1 MKKLIQTLTLVF
13 FAAIL
18 TACGDGPEKTAKT
31 FFSEMIDGDVNKAAE
46 LVYLPPEVIQESA
59 QQGLDE
65 AMLKSQII
73 ELITMRRE
81 QAVKEG
87 GIPTA
92 EVGDIT
98 YTNSD
103 KTAAKAVITLKKP
116 KSGKSGGE
124 SDTLDLI
131 KTDNGWKINLQ

>member
-1 MKKLIQTLTLVF
+1 MK
-13 FAAIL
+13 
-18 TACGDGPEKTAKT
+18 
-31 FFSEMIDGDVNKAAE
+31 
-46 LVYLPPEVIQESA
+46 
-59 QQGLDE
+59 
-65 AMLKSQII
+65 
-73 ELITMRRE
+73 RE
-81 QAVKEG
+81 QAAKEG

>member
-1 MKKLIQTLTLVF
+1 
-13 FAAIL
+13 
-18 TACGDGPEKTAKT
+18 
-31 FFSEMIDGDVNKAAE
+31 
-46 LVYLPPEVIQESA
+46 
-59 QQGLDE
+59 
-65 AMLKSQII
+65 MLKSQII

-103 KTAAKAVITLKKP
+103 KTAAKAAITLKKP

>member
-1 MKKLIQTLTLVF
+1 MKKLLLTF
-13 FAAIL
+13 TAIL
-18 TACGDGPEKTAKT
+18 ASIAHAADGPKETAQT
-31 FFSEMIDGDVNKAAE
+31 FFHELFAGDADKAAE
-46 LVYLPPEVIQESA
+46 LIYFSPEVIQESA
-59 QQGLDE
+59 KQGIDE
-65 AMLKSQII
+65 AMLKNQII

-103 KTAAKAVITLKKP
+103 KTAAKVAITLKKP